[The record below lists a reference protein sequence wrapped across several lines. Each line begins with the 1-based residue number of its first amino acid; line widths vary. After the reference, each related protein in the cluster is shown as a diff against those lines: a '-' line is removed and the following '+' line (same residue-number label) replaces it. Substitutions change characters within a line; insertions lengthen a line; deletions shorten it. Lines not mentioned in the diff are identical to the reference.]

1 MKKIVRVFI
10 VFNGKRYRF
19 DIEKKRNL
27 YESRLQEANQETQI
41 TSDLETNDLILLDQD
56 LRCFNE
62 DIENDIIKDIV
73 SFNKI
78 KLV

>member
-1 MKKIVRVFI
+1 MKKIIRVFI

-19 DIEKKRNL
+19 DIEKKKNFD
-27 YESRLQEANQETQI
+27 SSSFQETNQETQI
-41 TSDLETNDLILLDQD
+41 TSDLKTNDLILLDQD